1 MNPNTAVTGYFVLP
15 YGGFFASG
23 ATQQF
28 AAYERHAN
36 GDNVPVTE
44 NVVWS
49 STDEAIFTVGA
60 DDGLMTAISNGN
72 GNIQFRLESDD
83 PGDVKAS
90 APIVIMDN
98 PPVIQSLALVYNPLY
113 RSSLIVDPN
122 TSLSNPFDAILTLSD
137 GTEIT
142 LPPEVINY
150 SMSKPHIYIS
160 GYNQLMVGADAEAGE
175 VTITGEYMGLTATET
190 FTISRIPISIRLDAP
205 NTVYVGDEFDVNV
218 FVTFNDGLGEVQDD
232 SLNAIWE
239 VFPNI
244 DAEIDPTSNSELGK
258 ITLGSIRVYSIT
270 CSINGTVITKDS
282 INRIPIIRPPYPVS
296 TYIEPSDAVVKVGN
310 TQQFLAYEVMSD
322 GSRRIKNPAFFSVDD
337 DTYATITTTGL
348 LTGVAEGNVSVNV
361 ASTQGGPSEA
371 DVTVTIND
379 DPIIL
384 ERIEFTQMEQFS
396 YKPGVLYEN
405 PFTVIGH
412 YSDGSEKTLSNLEIA
427 FTSSNPQ
434 VVFGVAMGQ
443 ARTQATDQAAYGEFT
458 VTATYETKTAT
469 TTAFVLLSVT
479 QVNVTGIP
487 SSHNVA
493 PGQTFL
499 QHYTFNFNDGRTN
512 IIDATQPFTVVSAP
526 LYYEFVQGDSA
537 SIECSVV
544 QTAAVG
550 SGFFVEIHFT
560 GIPTTIIVPSI
571 QWTIIDQ
578 PPVPV
583 LYEIRPNNKFILNI
597 GDTQSFELWVV
608 YDDATEERINPA
620 YWTSEDDA
628 IFTVDAT
635 GLVTAVALGQ
645 ATLSVAQVDG
655 GTIVA
660 TGEIIVTDPPAP
672 VVTGHHIEGPTMVER
687 GETITLTAWED
698 YDDGSKLQIT
708 SVDWSS
714 SNTPVATINPGGVVA
729 GIAGGQTT
737 ISFSQGSSSLA
748 TYEITVTGAPDP
760 LTIDYSP
767 KTDVHVKP
775 GDTGTSW
782 LFTYTATY
790 TDGTS
795 GDVPLDQLQV
805 YCNAGVLFVDT
816 STGNW
821 YITTNAKA
829 QDLIVTARFTNKTT
843 VNVQHGLIIDKVP
856 IQIRFVNYA
865 SKPLRRGF
873 QEEWN
878 VQLLYNDD
886 AGWISTDTEPVTWSS
901 NDSNTSFDE
910 ASNSIMGIS
919 RSMTPN
925 VEVTLSV
932 THNDYAHVTTSIIKT
947 VQNVDRYP
955 VSWILDPI
963 YQEFVTGTTTTFVPY
978 VNYSDGS
985 REIVSPAYWRSSN
998 ETVATINQSGQANWH
1013 VEGQSNVGFN
1023 TYPGGNIGSVRTM
1036 TVDNTIPIG
1045 LKIVPTG
1052 SMILNP
1058 GTTVPIPFE
1067 VYYLLNDGTQ
1077 GDQIPLTELDSIIF
1091 NPTSVTVN
1099 VAAGTITT
1107 NPNANAGTVYISVN
1121 KYRTIA
1127 SRPLNGQGTATI
1139 ATVVR
1144 GINIIPQ
1151 RQSMGRNEV
1160 NLIQAYLTLN
1170 DGRSG
1175 VQIYNLDE
1183 TWHSSG
1189 IAAGAITFTQ
1199 ENSGYLELR
1208 STSAGP
1214 SGTYTVF
1221 MRMNDSLGAQSNTIF
1236 ITIT

>member
-28 AAYERHAN
+28 AAFERHAN
-36 GDNVPVTE
+36 GESVPVTE

-60 DDGLMTAISNGN
+60 NDGLMTAISNGN
-72 GNIQFRLESDD
+72 ANIQFRLESDN

-98 PPVIQSLALVYNPLY
+98 PPVIQSLELVYNPLY

-122 TSLSNPFDAILTLSD
+122 TSLSNPFDAVLTLDD

-142 LPPEVINY
+142 LPPEVVNY
-150 SMSKPHIYIS
+150 SMSKPHIYVS

-190 FTISRIPISIRLDAP
+190 FTVSRIPISMRLDAP
-205 NTVYVGDEFDVNV
+205 DPVYLSEEFDINV
-218 FVTFNDGLGEVQDD
+218 FITFNDGLGEVQDD

-244 DAEIDPTSNSELGK
+244 DSEIDPTSNSKLGK
-258 ITLGSIRVYSIT
+258 ITLGSVRIYSIT
-270 CSINGTVITKDS
+270 CSINGTVIAKDS

-310 TQQFLAYEVMSD
+310 TQQFIAYEVMSD
-322 GSRRIKNPAFFSVDD
+322 GSRRIKSPAFFSVNDE
-337 DTYATITTTGL
+337 TYATITTAGL
-348 LTGVAEGNVSVNV
+348 LTGVAEGNATVNV
-361 ASTQGGPSEA
+361 ASTQGGASEA
-371 DVTVTIND
+371 NVTVTIND
-379 DPIIL
+379 DPVIL
-384 ERIEFTQMEQFS
+384 ERIEFSQTEQFS
-396 YKPGVLYEN
+396 YKPGVLYVN
-405 PFTVIGH
+405 PFTVIGY
-412 YSDGSEKTLSNLEIA
+412 YSDGSEQTLSNLEVA
-427 FTSSNPQ
+427 FTSSNPG
-434 VVFGVAMGQ
+434 VVFGVVAGI
-443 ARTQATDQAAYGEFT
+443 ARTQSTTDAAYGEFT
-458 VTATYETKTAT
+458 VTATYETHTAT

-479 QVNVTGIP
+479 QVNVTGVP
-487 SSHNVA
+487 SSGNIS
-493 PGQTFL
+493 PGQTFI

-512 IIDATQPFTVVSAP
+512 IIDATQPFQVIQAP
-526 LYYEFVQGDSA
+526 YYYEFIQGDSA
-537 SIECSVV
+537 SIECRVNPDLGVPNSFYIQVY
-544 QTAAVG
+544 
-550 SGFFVEIHFT
+550 FT
-560 GIPTTIIVPSI
+560 DVPSTIAIPTI
-571 QWTIIDQ
+571 QWNVIDA

-583 LYEIRPNNKFILNI
+583 LYEIRPNNKFILTI
-597 GDTQSFELWVV
+597 GDTQAFELWVT
-608 YDDATEERINPA
+608 YDDSTEERINPA

-645 ATLSVAQVDG
+645 ATLSAAQVDG
-655 GTIVA
+655 GSIVA
-660 TGEIIVTDPPAP
+660 TGEVIVTDPPGP
-672 VVTGHHIEGPTMVER
+672 VVTGHHIEGPTTVAR

-714 SNTPVATINPGGVVA
+714 NNTPVATINPGGVVA

-737 ISFSQGSSSLA
+737 ISFSQGAASLA

-760 LTIDYSP
+760 LTIDYTP

-795 GDVPLDQLQV
+795 GEVPLNQLQV
-805 YCNAGVLFVDT
+805 YCNAGVLYVDT

-829 QDLIVTARFTNKTT
+829 QDLIVTARFTNKTA
-843 VNVQHGLIIDKVP
+843 VSVQHDLIIDKVP
-856 IQIRFVNYA
+856 VQIRFVNYA
-865 SKPLRRGF
+865 SQPLRRGF

-878 VQLLYNDD
+878 VQVLFNDE
-886 AGWISTDTEPVTWSS
+886 AGWTTTDAEPVTWSS
-901 NDSNTSFDE
+901 NDSDTSFDA
-910 ASNSIMGIS
+910 ASNSSKGIS

-925 VEVTLSV
+925 VEVTLTV
-932 THNDYAHVTTSIIKT
+932 THYDYSNVTASIIKT

-963 YQEFVTGTTTTFVPY
+963 YREFVTGTTTTFVPY

-985 REIVSPAYWRSSN
+985 REIVSPAYWLSSN
-998 ETVATINQSGQANWH
+998 EAVATVNQSGQASWLT
-1013 VEGQSNVGFN
+1013 EGQSNVGFT

-1036 TVDNTIPIG
+1036 TVDDTIPVD

-1052 SMILNP
+1052 SMTLNP
-1058 GTTVPIPFE
+1058 ATTVPIPFE
-1067 VYYLLNDGTQ
+1067 VYYLMNDGSQ
-1077 GDQIPLTELDSIIF
+1077 GDQVPLNELDSIIF
-1091 NPTSVTVN
+1091 NPTSVTVD

-1107 NPNANAGTVYISVN
+1107 NPNADAGTVYIYVY
-1121 KYRTIA
+1121 KYRTVA
-1127 SRPLNGQGTATI
+1127 SRSLDGQGTATI

-1144 GINIIPQ
+1144 AINIIPH
-1151 RQSMGRNEV
+1151 RQSMGRNEINYV
-1160 NLIQAYLTLN
+1160 EAYLTLN
-1170 DGRSG
+1170 DGRSD

-1199 ENSGYLELR
+1199 ENSVYLELR
-1208 STSAGP
+1208 SSVAGP
-1214 SGTYTVF
+1214 QGTYTVF
-1221 MRMNDSLGAQSNTIF
+1221 MTMNDSLGAQSNTIF
-1236 ITIT
+1236 ITIL